1 MVIGINA
8 SYLTFSTELINNY
21 DNFFKY
27 LITGVIGTN
36 SVSKNSDF
44 KIVLPSSLT
53 CAQRHRIHT
62 YTRGKDFYGLTDHK
76 SSKPVMT
83 LFISNSFYTELVEK
97 YTVKE
102 VKEVKKTDDS
112 FKKFRKEAF
121 DKHMQLLEELYPE
134 EFAEF
139 FN

>member
-1 MVIGINA
+1 MVIGGINA
-8 SYLTFSTELINNY
+8 SYLTFSSELINNY

-27 LITGVIGTN
+27 LAIGVIGT
-36 SVSKNSDF
+36 SSISKNCDF

-62 YTRGKDFYGLTDHK
+62 YTRGKDFYGITDHK
-76 SSKPVMT
+76 GSAPVMS
-83 LFISNSFYTELVEK
+83 LYMSNSFYNELVEK
-97 YTVKE
+97 YSVKE
-102 VKEVKKTDDS
+102 VKEIDP

-121 DKHMQLLEELYPE
+121 DKHMQLLEQLYPE

>member
-1 MVIGINA
+1 MITGINA
-8 SYLTFSTELINNY
+8 SYLNFSTELINNY

-27 LITGVIGTN
+27 LAIGIIGT
-36 SVSKNSDF
+36 SYLSKNGDF

-62 YTRGKDFYGLTDHK
+62 YTRGKDFYGITDHK
-76 SSKPVMT
+76 GSAPVMS
-83 LFISNSFYTELVEK
+83 LYMSNSFYNELVEK
-97 YTVKE
+97 YSVKE
-102 VKEVKKTDDS
+102 VKEVDP

-121 DKHMQLLEELYPE
+121 DKHMQLLEQLYPE
-134 EFAEF
+134 EFTEF